1 MTTTLEPDIDTPA
14 VSPWRGRLIVLA
26 GIILVALNARI
37 MVAVVSPIISVITGD
52 LPLSHANEEVIGLA
66 APLCFAIFGAISPAL
81 GRRYGLEAMMIAA
94 LAISSVG
101 EVGRALAA
109 TPTHFIMWTV
119 PALAG
124 AGIGNVITPPLIKK
138 YFPDRV
144 AAVTAVYTFFACV
157 STALP
162 PLFILSIAES
172 HGWRFSVGVW
182 ALVGVVGIIP
192 WIMVVFSSD
201 RAGQRLAAIKR
212 RLDPRAQIER
222 APKLSVPLWKNPVA
236 WGITAVFAVNSILG
250 YTMFAW
256 LPHVLTDAGI
266 STGDAAMYL
275 AVFTAGSLPG
285 ALITPILVA
294 HLKRTWIL
302 PIVFFSAY
310 AVSFTALAIQPAHAT
325 LAWILLSRVGDC
337 FFPYVLTMINL
348 RTRTTRGSIAMSGFV
363 QSVGYTI
370 AILGPW
376 GFGFLHTVSGNWHVP
391 MFALVVLLPIQ
402 LIGGLVAARAKP
414 VNI

>member
-1 MTTTLEPDIDTPA
+1 MTMTPMPDSLINK
-14 VSPWRGRLIVLA
+14 WRGRLTVLL
-26 GIILVALNARI
+26 GISLVALNARI
-37 MVAVVSPIISVITGD
+37 MVAVISPIISLIDQD
-52 LPLSHANEEVIGLA
+52 LPLSHTHEEIIGLA
-66 APLCFAIFGAISPAL
+66 APLCFAFFGAISPAL
-81 GRRYGLEAMMIAA
+81 GRKYGLEVMMIVA
-94 LAISSVG
+94 LTISALG
-101 EVGRALAA
+101 EVLRAGA
-109 TPTHFIMWTV
+109 TTPAHFIVWTI

-124 AGIGNVITPPLIKK
+124 AGIGNVLAPPLIKK

-144 AAVTAVYTFFACV
+144 AVVTSVYTFFACV

-162 PLFILSIAES
+162 PLFILNIALS
-172 HGWRFSVGVW
+172 AGWRFSVGIW
-182 ALVGVVGIIP
+182 AVIGVVGLVP
-192 WIMVVFSSD
+192 WVIVTWRVVASKQRA
-201 RAGQRLAAIKR
+201 RAGTSISQDSR
-212 RLDPRAQIER
+212 P
-222 APKLSVPLWKNPVA
+222 PKLAISLWTNPVA
-236 WGITAVFAVNSILG
+236 WGITAVFAVNSLLG

-266 STGDAAMYL
+266 STRHAAMYL

-285 ALITPILVA
+285 ALITPILVTRV
-294 HLKRTWIL
+294 KRTWIL

-310 AVSFTALAIQPAHAT
+310 AISFTALAIRPGFAT

-370 AILGPW
+370 ATLGPW
-376 GFGFLHTVSGNWHVP
+376 GFGFLHTISGNWHVP
-391 MFALVVLLPIQ
+391 MFVLVAFLPVQ
-402 LIGGLVAARAKP
+402 FIGGLVAARAKL